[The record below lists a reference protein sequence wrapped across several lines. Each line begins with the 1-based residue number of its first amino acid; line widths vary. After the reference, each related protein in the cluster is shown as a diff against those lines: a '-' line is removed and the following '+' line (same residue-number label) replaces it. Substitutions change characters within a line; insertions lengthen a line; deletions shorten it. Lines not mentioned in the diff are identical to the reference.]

1 MNERPA
7 FQDGSLVWDPALGEA
22 NMRII
27 IADDHPLF
35 RTALS
40 HAVTKVWSSAE
51 VVEASSA
58 AQART
63 ELEGGAEALLLDL
76 HMEDSSGLSVLMD
89 LRQDF
94 PALPIVIVSA
104 SEEPR
109 VYAAA
114 EQLGAAGFIPK
125 SSGLDEMRASL
136 SAVRDG
142 DTAFPE
148 NDAGSDDDLTRMA
161 SLTPA
166 QRRILGSIRQG
177 LLNKQIAY
185 EQDISEATVKAHIT
199 AIFRKLGV
207 SNRTQAVLLA
217 AKLDVDQPA
226 TDAVGA
232 CRSLRTGGVERCAKQ
247 VEINARRAAGDDGL
261 SRRLASIATAANSVS
276 SLSSAVSN
284 IAGG

>member
-1 MNERPA
+1 
-7 FQDGSLVWDPALGEA
+7 
-22 NMRII
+22 MRVI

-40 HAVTKVWSSAE
+40 HAVTKVWAGAE
-51 VVEASSA
+51 IVEASSA
-58 AQART
+58 AGARA

-76 HMEDSSGLSVLMD
+76 HMEDSNGLSVLMD

-114 EQLGAAGFIPK
+114 EQLGAAGFVPK
-125 SSGLDEMRASL
+125 SAGLEDMRDSL
-136 SAVRDG
+136 AAVRDG
-142 DTAFPE
+142 DRSFPA
-148 NDAGSDDDLTRMA
+148 NDAGSDDDLERMA

-185 EQDISEATVKAHIT
+185 ELDISEATVKAHIT

-217 AKLDVDQPA
+217 SKLDVDQPNA
-226 TDAVGA
+226 ECGA
-232 CRSLRTGGVERCAKQ
+232 S
-247 VEINARRAAGDDGL
+247 
-261 SRRLASIATAANSVS
+261 
-276 SLSSAVSN
+276 
-284 IAGG
+284 

>member
-1 MNERPA
+1 
-7 FQDGSLVWDPALGEA
+7 
-22 NMRII
+22 MRVI

-40 HAVTKVWSSAE
+40 HAVARVWDGAD
-51 VVEASSA
+51 VIEASSA
-58 AQART
+58 AEARAQ
-63 ELEGGAEALLLDL
+63 LDGGAEALLLDL

-89 LRQDF
+89 LRQDY
-94 PALPIVIVSA
+94 PALPIAIVSA

-114 EQLGAAGFIPK
+114 QQLGAAAFIPK
-125 SSGLDEMRASL
+125 SAGLDDMRASL
-136 SAVRDG
+136 CAVRDG
-142 DTAFPE
+142 DRSFPA
-148 NDAGSDDDLTRMA
+148 NAADDDDDLARIA

-166 QRRILGSIRQG
+166 QRRILGAIRQG

-217 AKLDVDQPA
+217 AKLDVDQPIA
-226 TDAVGA
+226 DCGA
-232 CRSLRTGGVERCAKQ
+232 A
-247 VEINARRAAGDDGL
+247 
-261 SRRLASIATAANSVS
+261 
-276 SLSSAVSN
+276 
-284 IAGG
+284 

>member
-1 MNERPA
+1 
-7 FQDGSLVWDPALGEA
+7 
-22 NMRII
+22 MRII

-40 HAVTKVWSSAE
+40 HAVAKVWDSAE
-51 VVEASSA
+51 VVEANSA
-58 AQART
+58 AEARR
-63 ELEGGAEALLLDL
+63 ELELGAEALLLDL
-76 HMEDSSGLSVLMD
+76 HMEDSTGLSTLMD
-89 LRQDF
+89 LRQDY

-104 SEEPR
+104 SEEAR

-125 SSGLDEMRASL
+125 SSGLDEMRESL

-142 DTAFPE
+142 DRSFPE
-148 NDAGSDDDLTRMA
+148 NNEAEDDDLARMA

-166 QRRILGSIRQG
+166 QRRVLGAIRQG

-217 AKLDVDQPA
+217 AKLDVDQPVAECGA
-226 TDAVGA
+226 T
-232 CRSLRTGGVERCAKQ
+232 
-247 VEINARRAAGDDGL
+247 
-261 SRRLASIATAANSVS
+261 
-276 SLSSAVSN
+276 
-284 IAGG
+284 

>member
-1 MNERPA
+1 
-7 FQDGSLVWDPALGEA
+7 
-22 NMRII
+22 MRVI

-35 RTALS
+35 RTALG
-40 HAVTKVWSSAE
+40 HAVAKVWDGAE

-58 AQART
+58 AQARS
-63 ELEGGAEALLLDL
+63 EIEAGAEALLLDL
-76 HMEDSSGLSVLMD
+76 HMEDSDGLSVLMD

-94 PALPIVIVSA
+94 PALPIAIVSA

-114 EQLGAAGFIPK
+114 KQLGAAAFIPK
-125 SSGLDEMRASL
+125 SAGLDEMRTSL
-136 SAVRDG
+136 AAVREG
-142 DTAFPE
+142 DTAFPSV
-148 NDAGSDDDLTRMA
+148 DDGDDDDLARIA

-166 QRRILGSIRQG
+166 QRRILGAIRQG

-217 AKLDVDQPA
+217 TKLDVDQPNA
-226 TDAVGA
+226 DCGA
-232 CRSLRTGGVERCAKQ
+232 S
-247 VEINARRAAGDDGL
+247 
-261 SRRLASIATAANSVS
+261 
-276 SLSSAVSN
+276 
-284 IAGG
+284 